1 MALFSST
8 FQSLL
13 EEIIKMSECAV
24 MSAEDSMRSA
34 MQAKIQANSALSAAR
49 QMMESHQHQLTEREV
64 DGLQS
69 DQVSTTVELDTN
81 TAEHRDWKDADDD
94 DDDETQPVFLS
105 DPTAGIVD
113 GGSDSEVE
121 DETAAIVDVLTSSD
135 ESEDRKNDAQS
146 LLSSVSLTDSVFPA
160 VPPCDL
166 QDRPSAVAAQ
176 YIPSPIQVDS
186 LLLSNQMV

>member
-1 MALFSST
+1 
-8 FQSLL
+8 
-13 EEIIKMSECAV
+13 MSECAV

-49 QMMESHQHQLTEREV
+49 QMMDLQRSEESHQHQLTEREV

-176 YIPSPIQVDS
+176 YIPSPIQVGRFTVS
-186 LLLSNQMV
+186 